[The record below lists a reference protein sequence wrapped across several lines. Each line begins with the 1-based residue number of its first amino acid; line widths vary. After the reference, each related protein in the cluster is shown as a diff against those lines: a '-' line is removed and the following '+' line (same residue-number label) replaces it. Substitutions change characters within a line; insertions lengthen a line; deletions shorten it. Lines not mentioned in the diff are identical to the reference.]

1 MKGQYN
7 LVYCKDC
14 QSRNSWVRNP
24 GRDYK
29 DINGKPIEYGYKCA
43 VCGHTT
49 LRPADK
55 SDVTPVT
62 EIGVYTFDKEG
73 INARSK

>member
-1 MKGQYN
+1 MGKDKKDEGQVDI

-24 GRDYK
+24 ARDIK

-55 SDVTPVT
+55 GGLDVITWK
-62 EIGVYTFDKEG
+62 GQQ
-73 INARSK
+73 

>member
-1 MKGQYN
+1 MN
-7 LVYCKDC
+7 ILVYCKDC

-24 GRDYK
+24 ARDIM
-29 DINGKPIEYGYKCA
+29 DITDKSVEYSYKCA

-49 LRPADK
+49 LRPKDK